1 MNGVEVKGIAKSFGP
16 TRVLDDVALGF
27 ADGGFTSLLG
37 PSGSGKTTL
46 LRIIGGFEAPDAGTV
61 TIGGED
67 VTRIPL
73 WRRRIGMVFQSYALF
88 PHMTVAENV
97 AYGLRRQGLRGAAAT
112 AEVARALALVE
123 LEGFDARRP
132 KQLSGG
138 QQQRVALARAVVT
151 KPRVLLLDEPLSALD
166 RRLRQTMQVELRRIQ
181 RDSGLTTIFVTHD
194 QEEALTLSDRVAILD
209 RGRIVQEGA
218 PAELYERPA
227 TLFAATFLGD
237 ANLLS
242 GTVRDG
248 GGRDPAGSVPLRRS
262 PASRRHGRHPGG
274 AAREGAPARRRFRRA
289 RGLQQPG
296 GHAAPDRLC
305 RCHLD
310 LPPDGAGRRRGEGLL
325 PQPRRPGRPARRPRD
340 PGLVAR
346 PYDRA
351 DRLTGMVS
359 DPHGER
365 STAIQT
371 GAATA
376 V

>member
-1 MNGVEVKGIAKSFGP
+1 MNGVEVRGIAKSFGP
-16 TRVLDDVALGF
+16 TRVLDDITMGF

-67 VTRIPL
+67 VTRTPL

-97 AYGLRRQGLRGAAAT
+97 AYGLHRQGIRGTAAK

-138 QQQRVALARAVVT
+138 QQQRVALARAIVT

-181 RDSGLTTIFVTHD
+181 RESGLTTIFVTHD

-209 RGRIVQEGA
+209 RGRIIQEGT
-218 PAELYERPA
+218 PSEVYERPL

-237 ANLLS
+237 ANLFA
-242 GTVRDG
+242 GTVRSGAVETPQGALRSATPLPADG
-248 GGRDPAGSVPLRRS
+248 TPVTLAVRPEKLLLLAPGQVAPEGLNGIDATLRLVVYAGATSTILLTMQDGTEVKAFCPSGDVPTAEPGAMLRVAWS
-262 PASRRHGRHPGG
+262 PAHTIVLRSR
-274 AAREGAPARRRFRRA
+274 
-289 RGLQQPG
+289 
-296 GHAAPDRLC
+296 
-305 RCHLD
+305 
-310 LPPDGAGRRRGEGLL
+310 
-325 PQPRRPGRPARRPRD
+325 
-340 PGLVAR
+340 
-346 PYDRA
+346 
-351 DRLTGMVS
+351 
-359 DPHGER
+359 
-365 STAIQT
+365 
-371 GAATA
+371 
-376 V
+376 